1 MPTTLGAPMPPAAV
15 PHVPLRGAPSPAR
28 TPGACGG
35 QLGHVPGGPIF
46 RLPLRFIGAAAVGR
60 SSEEAGASSGWL
72 GAPVCGGDTQSRR
85 HRGAGCVRWP
95 ARRAGWLAGSP
106 SGSGCGAG
114 GADPVRRGGGRP
126 AAGTALR
133 VSAPHSHVSLAAP
146 WPPAGGRVARR
157 GQEPPGQGRLA
168 LPPCPA
174 PAGHPPNLSSLLL
187 SIGVPKS
194 QTEER
199 PRVTADSC
207 HRASALFF
215 FELFDISRC
224 FLVSRCCWVLFG
236 LFSPPFR
243 CSSFLALTRR

>member
-95 ARRAGWLAGSP
+95 ARRAGWLAGWLSLRLGLRRRR
-106 SGSGCGAG
+106 SG
-114 GADPVRRGGGRP
+114 
-126 AAGTALR
+126 
-133 VSAPHSHVSLAAP
+133 
-146 WPPAGGRVARR
+146 
-157 GQEPPGQGRLA
+157 
-168 LPPCPA
+168 PCPA
-174 PAGHPPNLSSLLL
+174 RRRAAGGGHCLACECTSLTCKSGRTVAPRGRASRPARARAAGAGAPGAAALPRAGRAPPKSLLSSPLHWRAQEPNRGAPEGNGRLVPSCLCALL
-187 SIGVPKS
+187 
-194 QTEER
+194 
-199 PRVTADSC
+199 
-207 HRASALFF
+207 F
-215 FELFDISRC
+215 
-224 FLVSRCCWVLFG
+224 
-236 LFSPPFR
+236 
-243 CSSFLALTRR
+243 